1 MDEDPLSC
9 KVGIRLKTPKS
20 GWLNVSGYTSQTV
33 PIIING
39 GVLSP
44 ADKEISSVD
53 QMYVLMAP
61 TAEPHNLVFLN
72 FYSMYNTIGF

>member
-39 GVLSP
+39 GVVSP

-53 QMYVLMAP
+53 QM
-61 TAEPHNLVFLN
+61 
-72 FYSMYNTIGF
+72 